1 MSEVIKLLE
10 VILSLENRIT
20 ELEELI
26 KSSVDKHS
34 YTCSNCGEIH
44 TCKMKR

>member
-20 ELEELI
+20 ELEEII
-26 KSSVDKHS
+26 KNYVLKNS
-34 YTCSNCGEIH
+34 YTCSNCGEVH

>member
-10 VILSLENRIT
+10 VILNLEDRIT
-20 ELEELI
+20 KLEEII
-26 KSSVDKHS
+26 KNSVDKHS
-34 YTCSNCGEIH
+34 YTCSNCGEVH